1 MNAAPCLIC
10 SLTSEHYPG
19 NGGRYREH
27 NRRTGGEWEIMM
39 NRLHRHWVTA
49 YNSPSRAIVH
59 MMRDSSLPEKSGCR
73 IAAVPDALW
82 DTPAVPNPAESSIES
97 VERSRYISHDRPNV
111 SRCQSSCINI
121 IRRPI
126 IQLHGRGLGVP
137 SRAHRS
143 YIRPKPSSPL
153 NMDIIGCSTLVRL
166 IGHERTIW
174 NPQRYFNSLSL
185 SLYAYVCLFVSLCND
200 IN

>member
-1 MNAAPCLIC
+1 
-10 SLTSEHYPG
+10 
-19 NGGRYREH
+19 
-27 NRRTGGEWEIMM
+27 MM

-59 MMRDSSLPEKSGCR
+59 MMRDSRLSPRNPDVGLRLFPMLCETRLPCR
-73 IAAVPDALW
+73 
-82 DTPAVPNPAESSIES
+82 NPAESGIES

-137 SRAHRS
+137 SRAHRG

-166 IGHERTIW
+166 IGHERT
-174 NPQRYFNSLSL
+174 
-185 SLYAYVCLFVSLCND
+185 V
-200 IN
+200 